1 MTAMRRASAGLEAK
15 SASVGSE
22 NESVPKNMM
31 EYGGIDVSA
40 QEATARDGGDCS
52 CS

>member
-1 MTAMRRASAGLEAK
+1 MTEIWLAREGLDAS

-31 EYGGIDVSA
+31 ENGAIELSVQDERV
-40 QEATARDGGDCS
+40 RNDGEWN
-52 CS
+52 